1 MKVTYPAIFSQAGF
15 VQKPAQCKNTG
26 GCELEKK
33 AIKKKPK
40 NKPNPNTKDKQI
52 IKKIIIKIN
61 KNKERKAR
69 NKTPAKKVLPKPQ
82 PAREGKRQWYLFL
95 NTKPPISILAQLST
109 IFPHKNSYFFRLF

>member
-33 AIKKKPK
+33 AIKKKTK

-52 IKKIIIKIN
+52 IKK
-61 KNKERKAR
+61 
-69 NKTPAKKVLPKPQ
+69 
-82 PAREGKRQWYLFL
+82 
-95 NTKPPISILAQLST
+95 
-109 IFPHKNSYFFRLF
+109 